1 MGPDYLSQYLKL
13 KLRDGRNFKPCTADS
28 KQSVFAIDSL
38 RPLFHTL
45 WPSILCDQRTNSSL
59 PPSLSLFFAV
69 PMAAKT
75 GARTSVRIVVA
86 GDRGTGKS
94 SLIAAAATESF
105 PDNVPSVLPPTHL
118 PADFY
123 ADGVP
128 LTIIDSSSRYAT
140 FCVCVFCDLW
150 VIRMSFWIGIRL
162 CFSGLWSVGV

>member
-1 MGPDYLSQYLKL
+1 MGPDYLSQHLKP

-28 KQSVFAIDSL
+28 KQSVFAID
-38 RPLFHTL
+38 
-45 WPSILCDQRTNSSL
+45 PSVHYFTRCGLQSYATNEL
-59 PPSLSLFFAV
+59 IPPSPPPLSLFFAV

-140 FCVCVFCDLW
+140 FCVCVFCDL
-150 VIRMSFWIGIRL
+150 
-162 CFSGLWSVGV
+162 